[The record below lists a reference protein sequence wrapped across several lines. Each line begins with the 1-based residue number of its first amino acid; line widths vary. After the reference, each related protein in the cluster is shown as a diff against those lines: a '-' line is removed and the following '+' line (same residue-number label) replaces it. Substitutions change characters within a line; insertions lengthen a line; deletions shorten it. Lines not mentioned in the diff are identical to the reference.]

1 MFLDDYIKAAGAN
14 ILFRQGFI
22 SNAAQREGQ
31 IVDSRGGIQD
41 SGYVDMGEKDM
52 RSSNCN

>member
-14 ILFRQGFI
+14 ILFRQGLI